1 MKLKKIA
8 SLALAGIMAVS
19 MLAGCKDGT
28 SQEDPSSSS
37 QVPTTANI
45 VSYANDALSGDEKEV
60 FTFANNETLN
70 TALQAVA
77 ADKTKCTS
85 DKVSAA
91 YARYTVNV
99 NHVDKTLADA
109 VTGKLGNGI
118 YYSDTTT
125 GWNAWSAGIASNN
138 EKTSNYVEVFMM
150 SGALSEKAVAENI
163 VKRWDTKINGTN
175 FPATQDNCKVDYSAS
190 ISAVKVENP
199 EKATETAWVVAVMFT
214 KTGTSTANA

>member
-85 DKVSAA
+85 NKVHTAYTKYTVSYTDIDDSLVSA
-91 YARYTVNV
+91 VI
-99 NHVDKTLADA
+99 
-109 VTGKLGNGI
+109 GKLGNGI
-118 YYSDTTT
+118 YYDFS
-125 GWNAWSAGIASNN
+125 GWSTWKNNVATNN

-163 VKRWDTKINGTN
+163 VKRWDNSIDNSN
-175 FPATQDNCKVDYSAS
+175 FPATQDDCKVDYSAA